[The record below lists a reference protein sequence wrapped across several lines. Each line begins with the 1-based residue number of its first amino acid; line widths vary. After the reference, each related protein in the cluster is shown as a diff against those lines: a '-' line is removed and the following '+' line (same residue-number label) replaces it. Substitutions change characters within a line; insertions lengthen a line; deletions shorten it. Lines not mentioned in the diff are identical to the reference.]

1 MDNPEKLAIQAT
13 QDEEKHKKNILL
25 RIEKKGQCPSN
36 VPTEFCLYIPF
47 ILFVFLVLH
56 CLDPHGVH
64 HPKHIKRKLKRKPKG
79 NKEWTI
85 VRHWQHWLHKTQ
97 GEGQNKTNKDKH
109 KEKTNTK
116 QKQRT
121 PKR

>member
-1 MDNPEKLAIQAT
+1 M
-13 QDEEKHKKNILL
+13 

-64 HPKHIKRKLKRKPKG
+64 HPKHIKRKLRGNRRG

-97 GEGQNKTNKDKH
+97 GEDQNKTNKQRQTQK
-109 KEKTNTK
+109 KKNTK
-116 QKQRT
+116 ENKEHQKDEQILLLLLL
-121 PKR
+121 